1 VTVESTESCAAAGEI
16 LDMDEEIIHVWFC
29 THDTPFVRLIARALG
44 AEFQLQT
51 IEAFNLNGARKQT
64 EWPDVVLLD
73 LRAEGENSG
82 RGEAAFQLMQEIQ
95 QFDSPPPM
103 IAILG
108 ERDLAMT
115 RRVIENGVYDTLA
128 SPPDMVE
135 LRLVLRRA
143 QRFRQVEKEL
153 MRLRS
158 QQAAPG
164 PFGDFVISTEPM
176 QRVFALAQRVAPC
189 DVSVLITGETGTGKD
204 MLARA
209 IHQLSPRSAGPFV
222 AFSCANLP
230 ETLIED
236 ELFGHEKGAFTG
248 AVGARRG
255 RFEAAHQGSLFLDE
269 IGDLALGLQA
279 KLLRVLQQRS
289 FERLGSNTSV
299 SVNIRLLCATHR
311 DLGEMVEQGQF
322 RSDLFYRLNVVEIHI
337 PPLRERRDEVAAL
350 SHHFLTRFAK
360 QFGKSV
366 RRFSPVAL
374 RALEEYGWPGNVREL
389 ENAVQRAVVMAD
401 GPAVELWHLP
411 RTFCNGLERQQEE
424 CSYDKELR
432 EFKRRLILR
441 SLHECDGSKAETAR
455 RLGIARG
462 YLHRLINQ
470 LHIEE
475 AAEEDLAD
483 LPEVSTPV
491 M

>member
-1 VTVESTESCAAAGEI
+1 MTEEA
-16 LDMDEEIIHVWFC
+16 IHVWFC
-29 THDTPFVRLIARALG
+29 TPDAPFVQILGHALG
-44 AEFQLQT
+44 AQFELQT
-51 IEAFNLNGARKQT
+51 LEAFKLNGTRRQI

-73 LRAEGENSG
+73 LREAEAGPG
-82 RGEAAFQLMQEIQ
+82 REQEAFQLMQEIQ
-95 QFDSPPPM
+95 QFDSPPP
-103 IAILG
+103 IVTIVG
-108 ERDLAMT
+108 EHSRAMT
-115 RRVIENGVYDTLA
+115 GQAIENGAYDTLA
-128 SPPDMVE
+128 SPADMVE

-143 QRFRQVEKEL
+143 QRFRRVEMEL
-153 MRLRS
+153 ARLRS
-158 QQAAPG
+158 QQTLTG

-176 QRVFALAQRVAPC
+176 QRVFALAQKVAPC

-209 IHQLSPRSAGPFV
+209 IHQLSPRAVGPYV
-222 AFSCANLP
+222 AFSCADLP

-248 AVGARRG
+248 ASGARRG
-255 RFEAAHQGSLFLDE
+255 RFEAAHQGTLFLDE

-289 FERLGSNTSV
+289 FERLGSNASV

-311 DLGEMVEQGQF
+311 DLGEMVERGEF

-337 PPLRERRDEVAAL
+337 PPLRERRDEIAAL
-350 SHHFLTRFAK
+350 GYHFLTRFAK
-360 QFGKSV
+360 QFGKRV

-374 RALEEYGWPGNVREL
+374 RALEEYAWPGNVREL

-401 GPAVELWHLP
+401 GPTVQLWHLP
-411 RTFCNGLERQQEE
+411 KVFCNGWEQQQQE
-424 CSYDKELR
+424 CSYEREMR

-441 SLHECDGSKAETAR
+441 VLRDCDGSKSEAAR

-462 YLHRLINQ
+462 YLHRLIGQ

-475 AAEEDLAD
+475 CPMEGVTEV
-483 LPEVSTPV
+483 PEAHTPV

>member
-1 VTVESTESCAAAGEI
+1 
-16 LDMDEEIIHVWFC
+16 MDEQAIRVWFC
-29 THDTPFVRLIARALG
+29 TPDIPFVQLMARTLG
-44 AEFQLQT
+44 VEFEVQT
-51 IEAFNLNGARKQT
+51 IEAFHLNGARRRMD
-64 EWPDVVLLD
+64 WPDVVLLD
-73 LRAEGENSG
+73 LRAEGETPG
-82 RGEAAFQLMQEIQ
+82 REEPAFRLMQEIQ

-108 ERDLAMT
+108 EQNRAMI
-115 RRVIENGVYDTLA
+115 RRALENGAYDTLA

-143 QRFRQVEKEL
+143 KRFRQVEKEL
-153 MRLRS
+153 LRLRS
-158 QQAAPG
+158 QQAATS
-164 PFGDFVISTEPM
+164 PFGEFVISTEPM
-176 QRVFALAQRVAPC
+176 QRVFALAQKVAPC

-204 MLARA
+204 MLARS
-209 IHQLSPRSAGPFV
+209 IHQQSGRAGGPFV

-248 AVGARRG
+248 ALGARRG
-255 RFEAAHQGSLFLDE
+255 RFEAAHQGTLFLDE

-289 FERLGSNTSV
+289 LERLGSNDPV
-299 SVNIRLLCATHR
+299 NVNIRLLCATHR
-311 DLGEMVEQGQF
+311 DLAEMVEEGQF

-337 PPLRERRDEVAAL
+337 PPLRERRDEIAAL
-350 SHHFLTRFAK
+350 GHHFLMRFAK
-360 QFGKSV
+360 QFGKAV

-374 RALEEYGWPGNVREL
+374 RAIEEYSWPGNVREL
-389 ENAVQRAVVMAD
+389 ENVVQRAVVMTD
-401 GPAVELWHLP
+401 GAAVELWHLP
-411 RTFCNGLERQQEE
+411 KMFCNGLEQQQEE

-432 EFKRRLILR
+432 EFKRRLVLR
-441 SLHECDGSKAETAR
+441 VLRDCDGSKSEAAR

-470 LHIEE
+470 LRIEDTPE
-475 AAEEDLAD
+475 ESFAES
-483 LPEVSTPV
+483 PELNMTV

>member
-1 VTVESTESCAAAGEI
+1 
-16 LDMDEEIIHVWFC
+16 M
-29 THDTPFVRLIARALG
+29 ARALG
-44 AEFQLQT
+44 AEFELQT
-51 IEAFNLNGARKQT
+51 IEAFHLNGARRQI

-73 LRAEGENSG
+73 LRAEGDSPG
-82 RGEAAFQLMQEIQ
+82 PGELAFQLMQEIQ

-108 ERDLAMT
+108 EHNRAMI
-115 RRVIENGVYDTLA
+115 RRALENGAYDTLA

-143 QRFRQVEKEL
+143 KRFRQVEREL
-153 MRLRS
+153 LRLRS
-158 QQAAPG
+158 QQAATG
-164 PFGDFVISTEPM
+164 PFGDFVVSTEPM
-176 QRVFALAQRVAPC
+176 QKVFALAQRVAPC

-209 IHQLSPRSAGPFV
+209 IHQLSPRAAGPFV

-248 AVGARRG
+248 AMGARRG

-289 FERLGSNTSV
+289 FERLGSNTPIN
-299 SVNIRLLCATHR
+299 VNIRLLCATHCN
-311 DLGEMVEQGQF
+311 LGEMVEQGKF

-337 PPLRERRDEVAAL
+337 PPLRERRDEIAAL
-350 SHHFLTRFAK
+350 SHHFLMRFAK
-360 QFGKSV
+360 QFGKTV

-374 RALEEYGWPGNVREL
+374 RALEEYSWPGNVREL
-389 ENAVQRAVVMAD
+389 ENAIQRAVVMAD

-411 RTFCNGLERQQEE
+411 KTFCNGLEQQEE
-424 CSYDKELR
+424 GSYDRELR

-441 SLHECDGSKAETAR
+441 VLRDCDGSKSEAAR

-470 LHIEE
+470 LRIEE
-475 AAEEDLAD
+475 APEESFAE
-483 LPEVSTPV
+483 LPEISMPV